1 MGKLFNKC
9 DTDTIALTVFNSVL
23 NVGTSNR
30 TYSHVEGDA
39 PVRVGPVATP
49 FMLHVTTNSEDIK
62 CPLLFIERIVECP
75 NGCDM
80 DEFRYAFPCE
90 CGSSYLLPAGTY
102 DITVCKQEVAPLQ
115 AGDVLEITF
124 MVEPVNDSFAMIY
137 LSKV

>member
-1 MGKLFNKC
+1 
-9 DTDTIALTVFNSVL
+9 
-23 NVGTSNR
+23 
-30 TYSHVEGDA
+30 
-39 PVRVGPVATP
+39 
-49 FMLHVTTNSEDIK
+49 MLHVTTNSEDIK